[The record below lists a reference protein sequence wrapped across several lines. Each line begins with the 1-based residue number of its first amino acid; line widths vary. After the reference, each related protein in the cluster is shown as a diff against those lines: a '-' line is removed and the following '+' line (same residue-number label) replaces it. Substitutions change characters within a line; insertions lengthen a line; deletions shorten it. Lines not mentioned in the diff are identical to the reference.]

1 MVETAPGRLCPSRLC
16 DGGPGG
22 ADARGHSDRSE
33 NRSSYSRPKGYPPK
47 RALLQ
52 SGGSFTLLIPAVT
65 WGLVRYGNSILLQS
79 FP

>member
-1 MVETAPGRLCPSRLC
+1 MVETAPSQLCPSQLC
-16 DGGPGG
+16 EGGPCG
-22 ADARGHSDRSE
+22 ADARGHGDRSE
-33 NRSSYSRPKGYPPK
+33 VRLSYSRPKCYTPK